1 MEEESEQHR
10 IVLADQGIPNCTLE
24 NDISFLYEGKKVCL
38 LKYVKHEQ
46 GPNGRSK
53 SELWEKGRREEE
65 STLT

>member
-53 SELWEKGRREEE
+53 SEL
-65 STLT
+65 